1 MVAGS
6 DEAAEMS
13 YVFKCDR
20 CGVMQKPDVKPAL
33 TVAFMA
39 GGKSDMFNPCPTSK
53 TNPVSNELCGS
64 CQDLFGR
71 FMACL

>member
-1 MVAGS
+1 
-6 DEAAEMS
+6 MS

-20 CGVMQKPDVKPAL
+20 CGVMQKPDVRPAL
-33 TVAFMA
+33 TVAFVV
-39 GGKSDMFNPCPTSK
+39 GGKSEMWNPYPRTPTS
-53 TNPVSNELCGS
+53 PVSNELCEP

>member
-1 MVAGS
+1 
-6 DEAAEMS
+6 MS

-20 CGVMQKPDVKPAL
+20 CGVMQKPDVKPSI
-33 TVAFMA
+33 TVAFVA
-39 GGKSDMFNPCPTSK
+39 GGRSEMWNPYPIS
-53 TNPVSNELCGS
+53 PVPRVSNELCES